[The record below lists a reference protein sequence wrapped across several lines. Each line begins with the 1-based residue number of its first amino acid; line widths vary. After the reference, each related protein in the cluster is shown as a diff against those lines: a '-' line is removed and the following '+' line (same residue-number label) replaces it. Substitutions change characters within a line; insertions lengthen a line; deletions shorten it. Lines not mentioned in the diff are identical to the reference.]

1 MSAELLDEPALDEA
15 KVAAW
20 LARHP
25 QFFADHPDL
34 LAELQL
40 PHGEQGTVS
49 LIERQLS
56 QLREDNQLLRARID
70 QLLQA
75 ASRNEHIFRHFSEL
89 YSRVLACECIEEL
102 RLLLGEFLGER
113 LDLPFVALQLLPMQD
128 KADDGASERILR
140 RLRPRPYYFGRI
152 TRGEQVQLFDCAK
165 AASVALLH
173 INAHEPG
180 AILAIGSREANRF
193 EPEMD
198 SLLLEQLRALLGV
211 LLPRLSGTACHG

>member
-1 MSAELLDEPALDEA
+1 MSTDELEDVAVDEA
-15 KVAAW
+15 QVAAW

-25 QFFADHPDL
+25 QFFVGHADL
-34 LAELQL
+34 LNDLWL

-49 LIERQLS
+49 LVERQLS
-56 QLREDNQLLRARID
+56 QLREENQLLRSRIN
-70 QLLQA
+70 QLIQT

-89 YSRVLACECIEEL
+89 YARVLACESIEEL
-102 RLLLGEFLGER
+102 SLLLGEFLGER
-113 LDLPFVALQLLPMQD
+113 LDLPFVALQMLPMQD
-128 KADDGASERILR
+128 KADDGASERTLR

-152 TRGEQVQLFDCAK
+152 TRGEQVQLFGCSK

-180 AILAIGSREANRF
+180 AILAIGSHEANRF

-211 LLPRLSGTACHG
+211 LLPRLSGMASHA